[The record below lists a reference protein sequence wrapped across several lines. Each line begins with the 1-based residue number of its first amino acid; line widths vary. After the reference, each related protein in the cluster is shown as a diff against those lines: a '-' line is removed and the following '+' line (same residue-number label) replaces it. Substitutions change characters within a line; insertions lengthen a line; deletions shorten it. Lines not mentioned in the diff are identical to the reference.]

1 MQINKNQLVTLA
13 VFFEKETSMAKY
25 KINREFFPFSCF
37 TPPISEKFLKMAVP
51 HMKTPKYIFK
61 DKELDVSR
69 HEIESYD
76 GERIE
81 CFLVSPRSVAK
92 NAPCLI
98 YVHGGGFV
106 LSAAGYHYKNA
117 MRYAKEV
124 GCKVV
129 FVNYRL
135 APEHPHPVFFEDS
148 YAAMRWAYDNAEA
161 LGIDTTRI
169 GIGGDSAGS
178 TLAVGV
184 CLMARDRQHPVRFA
198 FQMLPYP
205 YLDARNNSESCK
217 KYTDTPMWNSTLSGK
232 IAPMTKADKSRPD
245 YVYYSPVEADS
256 FEGLPPAYIETAEFD
271 CLHDDGI
278 LYAEKLRKAGIEV
291 TLNET
296 KGTMHGFDIMQKAKT
311 TKAALAAR
319 IEFMKKVFCSD
330 N

>member
-1 MQINKNQLVTLA
+1 
-13 VFFEKETSMAKY
+13 MAKY

-51 HMKTPKYIFK
+51 HMKTPKYIWG

-76 GERIE
+76 GQKIE
-81 CFLVSPRSVAK
+81 CFVMSPKSVTE

-98 YVHGGGFV
+98 YIHGGGFV

-135 APEHPHPVFFEDS
+135 APEHPHPVFFEDC
-148 YAAMRWAYDNAEA
+148 YAAMCLAYDNAEA
-161 LGIDTTRI
+161 LGIDTSRI

-184 CLMARDRQHPVRFA
+184 CMMARDRQHPVKFA

-232 IAPMTKADKSRPD
+232 IAPMTKADRSRPD
-245 YVYYSPVEADS
+245 YVWYSPVEAER

-278 LYAEKLRKAGIEV
+278 LYAEKLRTAGIEV
-291 TLNET
+291 ALNET
-296 KGTMHGFDIMQKAKT
+296 KGTMHGFDIMQKAT
-311 TKAALAAR
+311 TTQKALEAR
-319 IEFMKKVFCSD
+319 IRFMKSHI
-330 N
+330 